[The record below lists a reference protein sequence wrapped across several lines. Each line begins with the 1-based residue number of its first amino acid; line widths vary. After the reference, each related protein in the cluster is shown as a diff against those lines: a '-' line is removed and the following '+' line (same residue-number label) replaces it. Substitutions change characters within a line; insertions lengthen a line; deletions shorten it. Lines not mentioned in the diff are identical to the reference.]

1 MTGSVLL
8 QLLIIVLLGAA
19 IVLFWLARGHKVSQ
33 SPTGRDRY
41 KPIWKMRPYF
51 DAVGFRQMMTG
62 GLLMGGSVV
71 VAVIF
76 LLTK

>member
-8 QLLIIVLLGAA
+8 QLLIVVLLGVA
-19 IVLFWLARGHKVSQ
+19 IVLFWLARGHKVGQ

-41 KPIWKMRPYF
+41 RPIWRLRPYF
-51 DAVGFRQMMTG
+51 DAVGFRQLMTG
-62 GLLMGGSVV
+62 GLMMCGSVV
-71 VAVIF
+71 VGVVL

>member
-8 QLLIIVLLGAA
+8 QLLIVVLLGAA
-19 IVLFWLARGHKVSQ
+19 IVLFWLARGHMVGQ
-33 SPTGRDRY
+33 LPTGRGRY
-41 KPIWKMRPYF
+41 RPIWRLRPYF

-62 GLLMGGSVV
+62 WLLMGGSVV
-71 VAVIF
+71 VSVVL